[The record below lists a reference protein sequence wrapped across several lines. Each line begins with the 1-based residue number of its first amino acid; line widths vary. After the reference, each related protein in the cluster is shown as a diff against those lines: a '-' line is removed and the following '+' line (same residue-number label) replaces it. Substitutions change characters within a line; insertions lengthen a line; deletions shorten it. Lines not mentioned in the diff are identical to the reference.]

1 MTVIQPIV
9 KEITT
14 KSKDVYDTIIEKL
27 KDLWEELNIYE
38 IIEENDKIYVAID
51 NNDEFKKIR

>member
-14 KSKDVYDTIIEKL
+14 KSKDVYNTIIEKL